1 MAGASRAS
9 GILGRDDRDYEWT
22 VAREHLVL
30 LPKGDVRFRC
40 VIFDCDS
47 TLCAIEGIQVLGAA
61 HHDEIARL
69 TESAMHGRIPL
80 EDVYARRLALAR
92 PARRD
97 LDALADRYISALVPD
112 ARDVVSALVA
122 EGIDVRIVSG
132 GLGPAVL
139 AVARAL
145 GVAEG
150 RVSAVGVHFDG
161 DGAYAGFDEQSPLA
175 RSGGKRA
182 VIEGWTPAVARP
194 AMLVGDGATDLEA
207 RPAVDAFVAYAGVV
221 RRKDVV
227 DRADFV
233 IDGPSLAA
241 VVPLALGGAP
251 PRSALARAVFDR
263 GVALLAGRS
272 LDGSPT

>member
-1 MAGASRAS
+1 M
-9 GILGRDDRDYEWT
+9 
-22 VAREHLVL
+22 
-30 LPKGDVRFRC
+30 RFRC

-47 TLCAIEGIQVLGAA
+47 TLCAIEGIQVLGAS
-61 HHDEIARL
+61 HPDEIARL

-92 PARRD
+92 PARHD
-97 LDALADRYISALVPD
+97 LDALAAQYIAALVPD
-112 ARDVVSALVA
+112 ARDVVSALIG

-132 GLGPAVL
+132 GLRPAVL
-139 AVARAL
+139 AVAHAL
-145 GVAEG
+145 GVSDE
-150 RVSAVGVHFDG
+150 RVSSVDVRFDG
-161 DGAYAGFDEQSPLA
+161 DGAYAGFDERSPLA

-182 VIEGWTPAVARP
+182 VIEAWTPAVARP

-207 RPAVDAFVAYAGVV
+207 RPAVDAFIAFAGVV

-227 DRADFV
+227 DHADLV
-233 IDGPSLAA
+233 IDGPSLAP

-251 PRSALARAVFDR
+251 PHSPLARAVFDR

-272 LDGSPT
+272 LDGSLS

>member
-1 MAGASRAS
+1 MAF
-9 GILGRDDRDYEWT
+9 
-22 VAREHLVL
+22 

-61 HHDEIARL
+61 HQDEIARL

-92 PARRD
+92 PSRRD
-97 LDALADRYISALVPD
+97 LDALAEQYIAALVPD
-112 ARDVVSALVA
+112 ARDVVSVLVA
-122 EGIDVRIVSG
+122 AGIDVRIVSG
-132 GLGPAVL
+132 GLRPAVL

-145 GVAEG
+145 GVSEE
-150 RVSAVGVHFDG
+150 RVSAVDVRFDG
-161 DGAYAGFDEQSPLA
+161 GGAYSGFDAESPLA
-175 RSGGKRA
+175 RSGGKRD
-182 VIEGWTPAVARP
+182 VIEAWTPAVPRP

-207 RPAVDAFVAYAGVV
+207 RPAVDAFVAFAGVV

-227 DRADFV
+227 DRADLV
-233 IDGPSLAA
+233 IDGPSLAP
-241 VVPLALGGAP
+241 VVPLALGSAP
-251 PRSALARAVFDR
+251 PSSALARAVFDR
-263 GVALLAGRS
+263 GVTLLAGRS